1 MNNLNWEEKFEN
13 KLNITE
19 KDYHNILSTINNE
32 ENKQKIKVIPIEV
45 KRTLS
50 NEFIN
55 QNPEFALNL
64 EEILKIFALSNG
76 GLGYKSGMS
85 FIAKTILKL
94 TNNNK
99 IKAFII
105 LRNIFEDDNLKSL
118 YENNHEKIKDMYE
131 KFKLKLKEKISILYN
146 YFVKN
151 NIDVQFIH
159 GWIMSL
165 FSFNF
170 DDKIGEYVFKLYII
184 KKDFNVY
191 YDAALAILK
200 CFENEILNH
209 NEILYIYSLLNSAKI
224 NIDANTF
231 IYNMNKITN

>member
-19 KDYHNILSTINNE
+19 KDYNNILSTINNE
-32 ENKQKIKVIPIEV
+32 ENKQKIKLIPIEV

-50 NEFIN
+50 NEYIN
-55 QNPEFALNL
+55 QNLEFASNL
-64 EEILKIFALSNG
+64 EEILKIFVLSNG

-85 FIAKTILKL
+85 FIANTILKL

-118 YENNHEKIKDMYE
+118 YENNNDKIKDMYE
-131 KFKLKLKEKISILYN
+131 KFKLKFKEKIPILYN
-146 YFVKN
+146 HFVKN
-151 NIDVQFIH
+151 NIDVQFISA
-159 GWIMSL
+159 WIMTL

-170 DDKIGEYVFKLYII
+170 DIKIGEYVFKLYII
-184 KKDFNVY
+184 RKDFNVY

-200 CFENEILNH
+200 CFENEILIH
-209 NEILYIYSLLNSAKI
+209 NELINTYSLLNSVKI
-224 NIDANTF
+224 NVDVNTF
-231 IYNMNKITN
+231 IDNMKNINK